1 MPAHETT
8 DPHDDRGARATD
20 AVGEPTDA
28 DIARARARN
37 DRMMMRALLIAVGVG
52 IVIDA
57 IVIALAATAGGE
69 GALNG
74 ALVGSALALVVTL
87 PTLAGARISRSL
99 PPMAW
104 ATVLMGSW
112 MVKMFVL
119 IIALLLLRDAEW
131 MARGWLGIALL
142 AGAIAAAVTEAVQ
155 MVRSRPRLEVA
166 GPGGER

>member
-1 MPAHETT
+1 MPE
-8 DPHDDRGARATD
+8 HDNPDLPDDARREAPS
-20 AVGEPTDA
+20 EPTDA

-37 DRMMMRALLIAVGVG
+37 DRMMLRALLLAVAVG
-52 IVIDA
+52 IVIDLV
-57 IVIALAATAGGE
+57 VIAVAWFAGDD
-69 GALNG
+69 GALAG
-74 ALVGSALALVVTL
+74 ALVGSGLALIVTL
-87 PTLAGARISRSL
+87 PTLGGALLSRSL

-142 AGAIAAAVTEAVQ
+142 AGAIAAAFSEAVQ
-155 MVRSRPRLEVA
+155 MVRSRPRLEVG
-166 GPGGER
+166 GPGPRG